1 MSNFKN
7 LTGNSSLALSL
18 IAILGTAVA
27 LTATPLPVYAAGVV
41 GTGTAASCTEA
52 ALDTALKGGGNV
64 TFKCGTQAY
73 AIAISKEKSIAANTT
88 IDGGNLITLNGGNKT
103 RVLVVGNGIKLTL
116 TNLTIANGFSTQQGA
131 GIFSG
136 NKSQLT
142 VTNCKFNNNISTSG
156 GTFDGGGAI
165 FISSESTATIQS
177 STFTSN
183 KAGNGG
189 AINNLLSNLTVSNST
204 FTSNESTR
212 PGAPGG
218 GGGAI
223 YIDGGNGG
231 NGKLSITGS
240 TFSKNKAVFQG
251 GAIFIQLY
259 NNDAITIDKSTIA
272 DNIVNGSGNQGFG
285 GGIFIVAE
293 SSNSNFTLTNTTL
306 ARNTATNQGGG
317 LWTGNQAKV
326 IITNSTIYG
335 NQAMSADGK
344 GGLGGGIMRTGGTI
358 EIRNTTIASNI
369 AGFQGG
375 GIYGDGSVKI
385 TNTII
390 ANNVAKNG
398 GNNWNIKNNCS
409 DTLSSAGSNLQFPAK
424 NAYDASDKD
433 CASNIVTADPKLDSL
448 KSNGGSTQT
457 AALLQG
463 SAAIDAGDNA
473 LCPKTDQIGT
483 ARPQGSKCDL
493 GAFEFK

>member
-1 MSNFKN
+1 MSNLKN
-7 LTGNSSLALSL
+7 LTTNSSLALPA
-18 IAILGTAVA
+18 IAILGTAMA
-27 LTATPLPVYAAGVV
+27 IAPLQSVYAAGVV
-41 GTGTAASCTEA
+41 GTGTPESCTEA
-52 ALDTALKGGGNV
+52 ALDKALKGGGNV
-64 TFKCGTQAY
+64 TFKCGTQAH
-73 AIAISKEKSIAANTT
+73 AIAISKEKSLAANTT
-88 IDGGNLITLNGGNKT
+88 INGGNLITLDGGGKN
-103 RVLVVGNGIKLTL
+103 RIIAVANGIQLTI
-116 TNLTIANGFSTQQGA
+116 TNLTIANGFSPEQGG
-131 GIFSG
+131 GIFLG
-136 NKSQLT
+136 HKGQLKVTKS
-142 VTNCKFNNNISTSG
+142 KFHNNISTSG

-165 FISSESTATIQS
+165 FISSESTATIQD
-177 STFTSN
+177 STFTNN

-204 FTSNESTR
+204 FTGNQSTR
-212 PGAPGG
+212 AGAPGG

-231 NGKLSITGS
+231 NGKISITGS
-240 TFSKNKAVFQG
+240 TFTKNQAVFQG

-285 GGIFIVAE
+285 GGIFMVAE
-293 SSNSNFTLTNTTL
+293 SGNSNFTLTNTTI

-326 IITNSTIYG
+326 VITNSTIYG
-335 NQAMSADGK
+335 NQALSSDGK

-358 EIRNTTIASNI
+358 EIVNTTIASNM

-375 GIYGDGSVKI
+375 GIMGDSNVRI

-398 GNNWNIKNNCS
+398 GNDWNIKHNCF
-409 DTLSSAGSNLQFPAK
+409 DTLASGGNNLQFPAK
-424 NAYDASDKD
+424 NAYDPSDKD
-433 CASNIVTADPKLDSL
+433 CASGILTADPKLGDL
-448 KSNGGSTQT
+448 KSNGGTTQT
-457 AALLQG
+457 AALLKG
-463 SAAIDAGDNA
+463 SAAINAGDNA
-473 LCPKTDQIGT
+473 QCPRTDQRGT